1 MDLKEL
7 FTKKLTEKFPQ
18 INFDITDYKDQLAVT
33 FDKEHIVTV
42 SDFLKNEEELQFKL
56 CEDVTAVD
64 WANLPAGRQGRK
76 NRFTVVY
83 HIFSL
88 KLNLRIRLKTDVDE
102 SESVESVSSIW
113 KTANWHERE
122 TYDMY
127 GITFKN
133 HPDLR
138 RMYMPEEFEYHPLRK
153 DFPLMGIPGSL
164 PLPKKEN

>member
-7 FTKKLTEKFPQ
+7 VTKKLTEKFPQ